1 MWAHITRTQMEEL
14 VEAVKE
20 DIRQT
25 EALQVELQNKR
36 FEENWWYKRVA
47 YDAFHFW
54 KQHPPSMIPRPCCE
68 GLNSTYRRV
77 IRRAASRNR
86 TASASDSPT

>member
-1 MWAHITRTQMEEL
+1 MEDL

-20 DIRQT
+20 DIRQA

-36 FEENWWYKRVA
+36 FEDNWWYKRVA

-54 KQHPPSMIPRPCCE
+54 KQHPPSMIPHSC
-68 GLNSTYRRV
+68 
-77 IRRAASRNR
+77 
-86 TASASDSPT
+86 

>member
-1 MWAHITRTQMEEL
+1 MEDL

-20 DIRQT
+20 DIRQA

-36 FEENWWYKRVA
+36 FEDNWWYKRVA

-54 KQHPPSMIPRPCCE
+54 KQHPPSMIPHSCCE
-68 GLNSTYRRV
+68 SSSSTYGMVRR
-77 IRRAASRNR
+77 ASRNR
-86 TASASDSPT
+86 IISASYSPT